1 MIKMLCPFI
10 LASASPRRREL
21 LEGAGIS
28 FEVVSAPPEEEDRV
42 EPSLLPRDFT
52 MRRALAKASWA
63 ASRRPEAAVL
73 GADTVVVLEG
83 EVFGKPSDA
92 ATAHQMLSR
101 LSGRTHQVLTGF
113 AVVTSKS
120 GRTQVVETDVSFR
133 TLDGDL
139 VERYVDSGEPM
150 DKAGSYA
157 IQGAG
162 AYLVNRVMGSY
173 TNVIGLPLPEVLVVL
188 ADCGVLEWHSG

>member
-21 LEGAGIS
+21 LEGAGVS
-28 FEVVSAPPEEEDRV
+28 FEVVSAPPEEEDSV
-42 EPSLLPRDFT
+42 ELSLLPRDFT

-92 ATAHQMLSR
+92 ATARRMLSR

-113 AVVTSKS
+113 AVVTSNS

-133 TLDGDL
+133 ALDGDL
-139 VERYVDSGEPM
+139 VDRYVDSGEPI

-162 AYLVNRVMGSY
+162 AHLVNRVMGSY